1 MAPKNTLSDLQ
12 SHLGYWMRMVSNAV
26 SHSFARRLDAE
37 GVTVAEWVF
46 LRSLYD
52 VSDIAPSQLAERM
65 AMTRGG
71 VSRLADRL
79 VAKGLVAR
87 QADPTDKRAHK
98 LALTPDGRKAVPK
111 LAVLAD
117 KNDEQFFGALTPNQ
131 REQLEGLLRNI
142 AKEHELNSAPTE

>member
-1 MAPKNTLSDLQ
+1 MAPKETLSDLQ

-98 LALTPDGRKAVPK
+98 LALTPEGQKAAPK
-111 LAVLAD
+111 LAALAD
-117 KNDEQFFGALTPNQ
+117 KNDEQFFGALTPNE

-142 AKEHELNSAPTE
+142 AQQHELKSAPTE